1 MKTSAK
7 RTSALFLS
15 LLLLLTMIPQSVIAL
30 AADEAADEYNGAP
43 LTLSI
48 SQEIVT
54 FEHNN
59 PVAEISYQTGDS
71 VLTSDFP
78 ASISAVVAL
87 SAPVQTFIQSRP
99 ESTGNYIVPDGSD
112 ALYEAGETVVY
123 TLPSESGEQYR
134 VYGEVDGVTGWFSCD
149 ADGVING
156 IVRDVPVEWDTTVVH
171 TEAAGTFHVDG
182 RVDGYTVSCQPPE
195 VTVTVHAK
203 SGDQNIAV
211 HSLTWLSGTSQT
223 AIDENALSITP
234 DNNGTARVVCQV
246 EFSVGGEENIP
257 AGQIEIRLPAHLFFD
272 RNGQPVGTVTVPLT
286 KAPEESGSTGFHYMI
301 DPDTDEIVIK
311 NFRTIE
317 SSYYFT
323 CQIGYDFLPYQVAD
337 GYTTDDLR
345 ADFKVTT
352 PSQKALTAASETLSA
367 AVHTS
372 VKTPKFDKSFN
383 QKYETW
389 QAAWGEAP
397 VDAAD
402 YFYVEWKLD
411 ATIPRGTQPFTVTF
425 QEDTGLYGTLVG
437 WKLAGK
443 SYTLGSETEFER
455 TVFLD
460 ESPRTPPTSQNASVT
475 TFILMKYPR
484 SMLADTLQIRN
495 VCDINLN
502 GYDGDN
508 RNETDEATYQYI
520 PPNIEYKGD
529 TCYTNKTDG
538 FDLYGGIN
546 MLEAGKSAG
555 SYFLISVRAR
565 GYGMSENGTVP
576 YTTVLDDS
584 LLFIENEPL
593 SPEDIS
599 FTEFYICKF
608 DEYDFVIDEETG
620 YQPVRNS
627 DYTQYQPI
635 RLLVRTTEAPEQ
647 WVEWGEITRET
658 DGSYWWEGE
667 DGSSAAISSAAPISL
682 PDGTYDVRF
691 CHTGTVYQ
699 VEFEAFL
706 NFELHPTEHVMQLI
720 DGKNSFSLFNMDSA
734 FAVDQNNVIR
744 TPPSGSTW
752 DSQKGAIAKASDLA
766 RYGQRVA
773 HDTDY
778 VEYTRLSP
786 YSNCSKRASNIQSD
800 VANSQE
806 SLTYRIEYYEYVQY
820 STPLTR
826 QDVID
831 LGVIQEQRDGIFY
844 DLLPIGTTV
853 DAASITAKTYSE
865 SRAGEKKCEYTVE
878 SIENWQGSGRTM
890 LKIHVIAPPGT
901 ENFVTQYVYGK
912 LQLRTG
918 FVVTFK
924 LINSWENIQD
934 YGASVLNSAAYYS
947 LSGQL
952 VGGYPDNGGN
962 LTEKELF
969 HDLDADGNPPDAWKN
984 VHYAECRTTF
994 TPLTAAELGFRKS
1007 VKAADG
1013 LRYGSSAEV
1022 AASGT
1027 YTYQLRFA
1035 NGRNVETNN
1044 VVLYDVLES
1053 AHGSNPYW
1061 RGTLK
1066 DIDTT
1071 QVSRKGIEPV
1081 IYYST
1086 YTAFTNLAVDTDLT
1100 DLTDETIWTTT
1111 QPVDLADVTA
1121 IAIDLRYRTDG
1132 TEYTFAPEEVALCY
1146 VSMTAPENYQDYLDD
1161 PETAMDE
1168 TAFAYNSAYL
1178 QSTATLID
1186 GGESKTAME
1195 ECSSVT
1201 VSLRGPEAEIHKS
1214 SDPQTGT
1221 AENPAAVS
1229 AGETIT
1235 YHISAA
1241 NTGTVEAIYA
1251 VEIEDL
1257 LPEGLV
1263 VDPDTIQCSFGT
1275 SISEPMPISG
1285 SPRVQVRIDGRKLTF
1300 SVDKLDAGET
1310 VHLMIPAL
1318 VSEVFE
1324 DTVFENTA
1332 TLGKFNG
1339 KLWNLESET
1348 TWHKVESEY
1357 GYELPN
1363 TGGVGATTQY
1373 LFGLVLLISALIVAI
1388 RKRVYGK

>member
-1 MKTSAK
+1 
-7 RTSALFLS
+7 
-15 LLLLLTMIPQSVIAL
+15 MIPQSVIAL

-54 FEHNN
+54 FEQSN
-59 PVAEISYQTGDS
+59 PVAEISYQTGAS
-71 VLTSDFP
+71 VLISDFP
-78 ASISAVVAL
+78 ASIPAVVAL

-99 ESTGNYIVPDGSD
+99 ESTGNYIAPDGSD

-123 TLPSESGEQYR
+123 TLLSEGGEQYR
-134 VYGEVDGVTGWFSCD
+134 VYGKADGVTGWFACD

-156 IVRDVPVEWDTTVVH
+156 IVREVPLEWDTTTVR
-171 TEAAGTFHVDG
+171 TAEAGTFHVDAH
-182 RVDGYTVSCQPPE
+182 VAGYTISCQPPE
-195 VTVTVHAK
+195 AKVIVHAK
-203 SGDQNIAV
+203 SGDQSMAA
-211 HSLTWLSGTSQT
+211 HSLIWLSGTSQT
-223 AIDENALSITP
+223 LIDGNSLSITP
-234 DNNGTARVVCQV
+234 DNNDIARVVCQV

-257 AGQIEIRLPAHLFFD
+257 AGQIEIRLPAHLFYD
-272 RNGQPVGTVTVPLT
+272 RNGQPVGNAIVPLA
-286 KAPEESGSTGFHYMI
+286 KAPEESGNTGFHYLI

-389 QAAWGEAP
+389 QAAWDEAP
-397 VDAAD
+397 ADAAD

-437 WKLAGK
+437 WKSAND

-460 ESPRTPPTSQNASVT
+460 DPPRTLTTSKNASVT
-475 TFILMKYPR
+475 TFILMQYPR
-484 SMLADTLQIRN
+484 SMLADTTQVRN
-495 VCDINLN
+495 VCDIILN

-508 RNETDEATYQYI
+508 RTETDEATYQYI

-529 TCYTNKTDG
+529 TCYTTKTG
-538 FDLYGGIN
+538 GSDLYGGIN
-546 MLEAGKSAG
+546 MLETGKSAG
-555 SYFLISVRAR
+555 SYFSISVQAR
-565 GYGMSENGTVP
+565 GYGMTENGTVP

-584 LLFIENEPL
+584 LLLIEDDLL

-599 FTEFYICKF
+599 FTEFYIRKF
-608 DEYDFVIDEETG
+608 DEYDFIIDEETG

-667 DGSSAAISSAAPISL
+667 DGTSAAISSAARISL

-699 VEFEAFL
+699 VEFGAYL
-706 NFELHPTEHVMQLI
+706 YFELHPTEHVMQLI
-720 DGKNSFSLFNMDSA
+720 DGKDGFSLFNIESA
-734 FAVDQNNVIR
+734 FAVDHDNVIR
-744 TPPSGSTW
+744 TPPSGFTW
-752 DSQKGAIAKASDLA
+752 DSQKSAIARVSDLA
-766 RYGQRVA
+766 RYGQRVS
-773 HDTDY
+773 HDTNRVTY
-778 VEYTRLSP
+778 SRLSP
-786 YSNCSKRASNIQSD
+786 YSICSKRASNIQSD

-806 SLTYRIEYYEYVQY
+806 SVTYTITYYEYVDY
-820 STPLTR
+820 SSPLTR

-844 DLLPIGTTV
+844 DLLPVGTTI
-853 DAASITAKTYSE
+853 DAASITAKTYSK
-865 SRAGEKKCEYTVE
+865 SWSGEKKCEYTVE

-901 ENFVTQYVYGK
+901 ENFDTQDAYGT
-912 LQLRTG
+912 LRTG

-1022 AASGT
+1022 AAAGT

-1035 NGRNVETNN
+1035 NGKNVETNN
-1044 VVLYDVLES
+1044 VVLFDVLES

-1146 VSMTAPENYQDYLDD
+1146 VSMTAPENYQEYLDN
-1161 PETAMDE
+1161 PETEKDE

-1178 QSTATLID
+1178 RSTATLID
-1186 GGESKTAME
+1186 GGESKTVVE
-1195 ECSSVT
+1195 ECSRVT
-1201 VSLRGPEAEIHKS
+1201 VSLRSPDVEIHKS
-1214 SDPQTGT
+1214 SSPQTGT
-1221 AENPAAVS
+1221 QDDPTVVK
-1229 AGETIT
+1229 AGDTIT
-1235 YHISAA
+1235 YHIYVS
-1241 NTGTVEAIYA
+1241 NTGTTEAIYG
-1251 VEIEDL
+1251 VEIDDL
-1257 LPEGLV
+1257 IPEGLSV
-1263 VDPDTIQCSFGT
+1263 NANTIQYSFGT
-1275 SISEPMPISG
+1275 SISEALFVSE
-1285 SPRVQVRIDGRKLTF
+1285 SSRVQVKADGLKLIFTL
-1300 SVDKLDAGET
+1300 DKLDAGET
-1310 VHLMIPAL
+1310 IHLLIPVT
-1318 VSEVFE
+1318 VSEALE

-1332 TLGKFNG
+1332 LLSEFNEKF
-1339 KLWNLESET
+1339 WNLESET

-1363 TGGVGATTQY
+1363 TGGNGVVP
-1373 LFGLVLLISALIVAI
+1373 LFVLGVIMVIFSLFVHLT
-1388 RKRVYGK
+1388 RRFKTN

>member
-1 MKTSAK
+1 MKISAK
-7 RTSALFLS
+7 RASALFLS

-30 AADEAADEYNGAP
+30 AADEAADEYNDAP

-54 FEHNN
+54 FEQSN

-99 ESTGNYIVPDGSD
+99 EHTGNYLAPDD
-112 ALYEAGETVVY
+112 AGTRYEAGETVVY

-171 TEAAGTFHVDG
+171 TEAAGTFHVAG
-182 RVDGYTVSCQPPE
+182 HVAGYTVSCQLPE
-195 VTVTVHAK
+195 ATVIVHAK
-203 SGDQNIAV
+203 SGDQNMAT
-211 HSLTWLSGTSQT
+211 HSLIWLSGTSQT
-223 AIDENALSITP
+223 LIDGNSLSITP
-234 DNNGTARVVCQV
+234 DNNDIARVVCQV

-257 AGQIEIRLPAHLFFD
+257 AGQIEIRLPAHLFYD
-272 RNGQPVGTVTVPLT
+272 RNGQPVGNAIVPLA
-286 KAPEESGSTGFHYMI
+286 KAPEESGNTGFHYLI

-323 CQIGYDFLPYQVAD
+323 CQIGYDFRPYQVAD

-372 VKTPKFDKSFN
+372 VKTPKFYKNFN
-383 QKYETW
+383 QKYEAW
-389 QAAWGEAP
+389 QTEWGEAP
-397 VDAAD
+397 ADAAD
-402 YFYVEWKLD
+402 YFYVTWKLD

-437 WKLAGK
+437 WKFAGK

-460 ESPRTPPTSQNASVT
+460 ESPRTLTTYPDTSVT
-475 TFILMKYPR
+475 VFVLMQYPR
-484 SMLADTLQIRN
+484 TMLADTTQVRN

-508 RNETDEATYQYI
+508 RTETYEATYHYV
-520 PPNIEYKGD
+520 PPNIEYAGD
-529 TCYTNKTDG
+529 ICKASKTG
-538 FDLYGGIN
+538 GNHLYGGIN

-555 SYFLISVRAR
+555 SYFSISVQAR
-565 GYGMSENGTVP
+565 GYGMTENGTVP

-584 LLFIENEPL
+584 LLLIEDDLL

-599 FTEFYICKF
+599 FTEFYIRKF
-608 DEYDFVIDEETG
+608 DEYDFIIDEETG

-699 VEFEAFL
+699 VEFGAYL
-706 NFELHPTEHVMQLI
+706 YFELHPTEHVMQLI
-720 DGKNSFSLFNMDSA
+720 DGKDGFSLFNIESA
-734 FAVDQNNVIR
+734 FAVDHDNVIR
-744 TPPSGSTW
+744 TPPSGFTW
-752 DSQKGAIAKASDLA
+752 DSQKSAIARASDLA
-766 RYGQRVA
+766 RYGQRVS
-773 HDTDY
+773 HDTNRVTY
-778 VEYTRLSP
+778 SRLSP
-786 YSNCSKRASNIQSD
+786 YSICSKRASNIQSD

-806 SLTYRIEYYEYVQY
+806 SVTYTITYYEYVDY
-820 STPLTR
+820 SSPLTR

-844 DLLPIGTTV
+844 DLLPVGTTI
-853 DAASITAKTYSE
+853 DAASITAKTYSK
-865 SRAGEKKCEYTVE
+865 SWRGEKKCEYTVE

-901 ENFVTQYVYGK
+901 ENFDTQNAYGE
-912 LQLRTG
+912 LRTG

-969 HDLDADGNPPDAWKN
+969 YDLDADGNPPDAWKN

-1022 AASGT
+1022 AAAGT

-1035 NGRNVETNN
+1035 NGKNVETNN
-1044 VVLYDVLES
+1044 VVLFDVLES

-1146 VSMTAPENYQDYLDD
+1146 VSMTAPENYLDYLDD

-1186 GGESKTAME
+1186 GGESKTEMK

-1310 VHLMIPAL
+1310 IHLLIPVT
-1318 VSEVFE
+1318 VSEALE

-1332 TLGKFNG
+1332 LLSKFNE
-1339 KLWNLESET
+1339 KFWNLESET

-1357 GYELPN
+1357 GYELPI
-1363 TGGVGATTQY
+1363 TGGNGVVP
-1373 LFGLVLLISALIVAI
+1373 LFVLGVIMAI
-1388 RKRVYGK
+1388 FSLFVHLTRRFKTN

>member
-1 MKTSAK
+1 MKISAK

-54 FEHNN
+54 FEQSN
-59 PVAEISYQTGDS
+59 PVAEISYQTGAS
-71 VLTSDFP
+71 VLISDFP

-99 ESTGNYIVPDGSD
+99 ESTGNYIAPDGSD

-246 EFSVGGEENIP
+246 EFSVGGEENIS

-272 RNGQPVGTVTVPLT
+272 RNGQPVGTVTVPLAE
-286 KAPEESGSTGFHYMI
+286 APEESGSTGFHYMI

-311 NFRTIE
+311 NYRTIE

-397 VDAAD
+397 ADAAD

-437 WKLAGK
+437 WKFAGK

-460 ESPRTPPTSQNASVT
+460 ESPRTLTTYPDTSVT
-475 TFILMKYPR
+475 VFVLMQYPR

-508 RNETDEATYQYI
+508 RTETDEGTYHYI
-520 PPNIEYKGD
+520 PPNIEYAGD
-529 TCYTNKTDG
+529 ICKATKTDG

-546 MLEAGKSAG
+546 MLETGKSAG
-555 SYFLISVRAR
+555 SYFSISVQAR
-565 GYGMSENGTVP
+565 GYGMTENGTVP

-584 LLFIENEPL
+584 LLLIEDDLL

-599 FTEFYICKF
+599 FTEFYIWKF

-699 VEFEAFL
+699 VEFGAYL
-706 NFELHPTEHVMQLI
+706 YFELHPTEHVMQLI
-720 DGKNSFSLFNMDSA
+720 DGKDGFSLFNMDSA
-734 FAVDQNNVIR
+734 FAVDHDNVIR
-744 TPPSGSTW
+744 TPPSGFTW
-752 DSQKGAIAKASDLA
+752 DSQKSAIARASDLA
-766 RYGQRVA
+766 RYGQRVS
-773 HDTDY
+773 HDTNRVTY
-778 VEYTRLSP
+778 SRLRP
-786 YSNCSKRASNIQSD
+786 YASCSKSFSKPQSD
-800 VANSQE
+800 FSNSQE
-806 SLTYRIEYYEYVQY
+806 SLTYTIKYFEYVEY
-820 STPLTR
+820 SSPLTR

-844 DLLPIGTTV
+844 DLLPVGTTV
-853 DAASITAKTYSE
+853 DAASITAKTYSD
-865 SRAGEKKCEYTVE
+865 SWRGEKKCEYTVE

-901 ENFVTQYVYGK
+901 ENFDTQNAYGE
-912 LQLRTG
+912 LRTG

-969 HDLDADGNPPDAWKN
+969 YDLDADGNPPDAWKN

-1022 AASGT
+1022 AAAGT

-1035 NGRNVETNN
+1035 NGKNVETNN
-1044 VVLYDVLES
+1044 VVLFDVLES

-1310 VHLMIPAL
+1310 IHLLIPVT
-1318 VSEVFE
+1318 VSEALE

-1332 TLGKFNG
+1332 LLSKFNE
-1339 KLWNLESET
+1339 KFWNLESET

-1363 TGGVGATTQY
+1363 TGGIGVVP
-1373 LFGLVLLISALIVAI
+1373 LFALGVIMAI
-1388 RKRVYGK
+1388 FSLFVHLTRRFKTN